1 MATPALS
8 NLIQTDAY
16 SDTAGVVLYPATY
29 VAIAPSAAG
38 DTVVGALSNA
48 RNLIPV
54 SVLNASPAAGSAP
67 YTYTVSL
74 SATYHQPGDIAHV
87 KVLSPAST
95 NPTVVVH
102 DASATGTT
110 LLTITAV
117 SGKQTFATFVFTGT
131 AWVLLNVS
139 TPTASASAAAVTA
152 GTP

>member
-1 MATPALS
+1 MATPAIS
-8 NLIQTDAY
+8 NLNQTDAFG
-16 SDTAGVVLYPATY
+16 DVAGVIAYPSTY
-29 VAIAPSAAG
+29 TAIAPSAAG

-48 RNLIPV
+48 RTLKPV

-67 YTYTVSL
+67 YTYTLSL
-74 SATYHQPGDIAHV
+74 SATYHQPGDLVYV

-102 DASATGTT
+102 NAAATGTT

-117 SGKQTFATFVFTGT
+117 SGKQTFATFVFTGV
-131 AWVLLNVS
+131 AWVLASVS
-139 TPTASASAAAVTA
+139 TPSVDASSAAVTA